1 MVTFNCS
8 ADANPAANYKLTHNG
23 KTLGS
28 NMSGIFDVMVMT
40 SGEYYCEP
48 ENSVGAGEIS
58 AFDIDVVG
66 NYECNS

>member
-23 KTLGS
+23 ETLGS

-40 SGEYYCEP
+40 SGEYACEA
-48 ENSVGAGEIS
+48 ENSVGGEIL
-58 AFDIDVVG
+58 FFEIDVVG